1 MHEYGLSEGVLET
14 VRQRAHGRKV
24 ASFRVRFGVRH
35 AVVQESLEQA
45 FSMVAAGTEAA
56 DATIDLV
63 TVPATITCR
72 DCGLSAET
80 TDLLIACP
88 RCGGDNTDISGG
100 DEMVLESVTYEA
112 PAAAAAGDM
121 AARPAEPGGSR

>member
-1 MHEYGLSEGVLET
+1 MHEYGLSEGVLEA

-35 AVVQESLEQA
+35 AVVAESLEQA

-56 DATIDLV
+56 DAKIDLV
-63 TVPATITCR
+63 TVPATISCR

-112 PAAAAAGDM
+112 PAAAAA
-121 AARPAEPGGSR
+121 AAAAGERPAEQG

>member
-14 VRQRAHGRKV
+14 VRQRADGRKV
-24 ASFRVRFGVRH
+24 AALRVRFGVRH
-35 AVVQESLEQA
+35 AVDQESLEQA

-56 DATIDLV
+56 EAKIDLV

-80 TDLLIACP
+80 TDLLMACP
-88 RCGGDNTDISGG
+88 RCGGDNTDLSGG
-100 DEMVLESVTYEA
+100 DEMVLESVTYEV
-112 PAAAAAGDM
+112 PAAAAA
-121 AARPAEPGGSR
+121 PGETPG

>member
-35 AVVQESLEQA
+35 AVVAESLEQA

-56 DATIDLV
+56 DAKIDLV
-63 TVPATITCR
+63 TVPATISCR

-112 PAAAAAGDM
+112 PAAAAA
-121 AARPAEPGGSR
+121 AAAAAGERPAEQG

>member
-24 ASFRVRFGVRH
+24 AALRVRFGVRH
-35 AVVQESLEQA
+35 AVDQESLEQA

-72 DCGLSAET
+72 DCGLNAET
-80 TDLLIACP
+80 SDLLTACP
-88 RCGGDNTDISGG
+88 RCGGDNTDLSGG
-100 DEMVLESVTYEA
+100 DEMVLESVTYE
-112 PAAAAAGDM
+112 G
-121 AARPAEPGGSR
+121 

>member
-72 DCGLSAET
+72 DCGLNAET
-80 TDLLIACP
+80 SDLLTACP
-88 RCGGDNTDISGG
+88 RCGGDNTDLSGG
-100 DEMVLESVTYEA
+100 DEMVLESVTYEV
-112 PAAAAAGDM
+112 PAAAAAPGET
-121 AARPAEPGGSR
+121 PAGRG

>member
-56 DATIDLV
+56 DAKIDLV

-80 TDLLIACP
+80 TDLLTACP

-100 DEMVLESVTYEA
+100 DEMVLESVTYEV
-112 PAAAAAGDM
+112 PAAA
-121 AARPAEPGGSR
+121 GG

>member
-35 AVVQESLEQA
+35 AVVAESLEQA

-72 DCGLSAET
+72 DCGLNAET
-80 TDLLIACP
+80 SDLLTACP
-88 RCGGDNTDISGG
+88 RCGGDNTDLSGG
-100 DEMVLESVTYEA
+100 DEMVLESVTYE
-112 PAAAAAGDM
+112 G
-121 AARPAEPGGSR
+121 